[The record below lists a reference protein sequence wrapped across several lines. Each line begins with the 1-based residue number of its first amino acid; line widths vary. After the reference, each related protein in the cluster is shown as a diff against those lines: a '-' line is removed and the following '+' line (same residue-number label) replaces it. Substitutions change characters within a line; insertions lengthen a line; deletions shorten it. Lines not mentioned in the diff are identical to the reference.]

1 MLFAVVFLIARLL
14 STVLIETEPPY
25 PYPLVMCKYRCADY
39 SIYPYPIP
47 LFQITQRKYQ
57 RRKSNVS
64 STTHHLDLFSTRS
77 SNHIDMLWVF
87 IAPFVLPFS
96 LVVGKAIGET
106 ENDYNATRSARSGC
120 SSECVF
126 PFTYLGVTH
135 YRCTDADHDRLW
147 CATAR
152 DRNGGVTTWANCDQ
166 ECHTGNI
173 G

>member
-1 MLFAVVFLIARLL
+1 
-14 STVLIETEPPY
+14 
-25 PYPLVMCKYRCADY
+25 
-39 SIYPYPIP
+39 
-47 LFQITQRKYQ
+47 
-57 RRKSNVS
+57 
-64 STTHHLDLFSTRS
+64 
-77 SNHIDMLWVF
+77 MLWLF
-87 IAPFVLPFS
+87 IAPFVLPVS
-96 LVVGKAIGET
+96 LVVGKAI
-106 ENDYNATRSARSGC
+106 DASSGC

-135 YRCTDADHDRLW
+135 NRCTDANHDRLW

>member
-1 MLFAVVFLIARLL
+1 
-14 STVLIETEPPY
+14 
-25 PYPLVMCKYRCADY
+25 
-39 SIYPYPIP
+39 
-47 LFQITQRKYQ
+47 
-57 RRKSNVS
+57 
-64 STTHHLDLFSTRS
+64 
-77 SNHIDMLWVF
+77 MLWVF

-96 LVVGKAIGET
+96 LVVGKAIGDPIDIVSQSATSALAAIEAT
-106 ENDYNATRSARSGC
+106 IIASDFNAAGSARSGC